1 MKQYLGK
8 MSKLNKHQLTKIS
21 LEHSTL
27 TRKHFFPVTFQ
38 LGWKKPLMYNPLT
51 EDLKDPGMRPWEE
64 DDEAFLILTLVCS
77 SLFRILSLSIT
88 LKDQ

>member
-21 LEHSTL
+21 LE
-27 TRKHFFPVTFQ
+27 Q
-38 LGWKKPLMYNPLT
+38 KPLMYNPLT